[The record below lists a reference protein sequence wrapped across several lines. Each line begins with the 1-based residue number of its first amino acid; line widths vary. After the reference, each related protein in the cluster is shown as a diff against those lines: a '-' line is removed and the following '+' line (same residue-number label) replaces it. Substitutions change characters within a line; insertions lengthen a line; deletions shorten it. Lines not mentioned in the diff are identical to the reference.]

1 MTYTVYTLYAIRGP
15 WYRRR
20 KTAICTY
27 LDWREAMEVA
37 AFMRRHPAVGADVV
51 RYRVEPSQM
60 GWLERVRLNAWRE
73 LMEMPRVWG

>member
-20 KTAICTY
+20 KTAICTF
-27 LDWREAMEVA
+27 LDWREAMA
-37 AFMRRHPAVGADVV
+37 TLFMLQRTRTAGDAV
-51 RYRVEPSQM
+51 RYTVGPSQM
-60 GWLERVRLNAWRE
+60 GWKERLELNAWRE